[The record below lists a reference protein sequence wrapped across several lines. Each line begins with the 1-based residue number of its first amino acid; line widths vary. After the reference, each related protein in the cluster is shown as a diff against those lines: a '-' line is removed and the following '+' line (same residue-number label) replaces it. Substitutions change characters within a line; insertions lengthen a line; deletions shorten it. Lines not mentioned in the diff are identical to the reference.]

1 MRNLDAGLT
10 PALFED
16 EDTGKVENFK
26 CRSVLQRELDTRT
39 KRPHFGLKFP
49 PAPLKYVLT
58 SAAPLS
64 LACSDYA
71 VGLKS
76 LLLVVMCP
84 GGGGDCATDAPP
96 FGYNTGVI
104 ASTHNNNVEEYMQFL
119 VDHNHN
125 FFVNQS
131 FGKLG
136 FNATIVT
143 VTLDSYLGGQCGS
156 LAENA
161 LGYWI
166 TGGPDPN
173 YLDVQLNAKV
183 LEDYG
188 KPYLRV
194 HCLQLLV
201 HDGDLFHEHLSTT
214 SPFPPIKASMRWWTL
229 TTRSTPFPIVVPC
242 PGLALDGWGYPVH
255 SFRSR
260 VLLTTRRSLM
270 KSATMYV

>member
-1 MRNLDAGLT
+1 
-10 PALFED
+10 
-16 EDTGKVENFK
+16 
-26 CRSVLQRELDTRT
+26 
-39 KRPHFGLKFP
+39 
-49 PAPLKYVLT
+49 
-58 SAAPLS
+58 
-64 LACSDYA
+64 
-71 VGLKS
+71 
-76 LLLVVMCP
+76 
-84 GGGGDCATDAPP
+84 
-96 FGYNTGVI
+96 
-104 ASTHNNNVEEYMQFL
+104 MQFL

-125 FFVNQS
+125 FFVDQS
-131 FGKLG
+131 FGKVG
-136 FNATIVT
+136 FDATIVT

-161 LGYWI
+161 LGYWMNPDS
-166 TGGPDPN
+166 PDPN
-173 YLDVQLNAKV
+173 YLDVQLNARV

-270 KSATMYV
+270 KSATTYVSIISKACTNSSAVAVWLRCAAFKGMRCALLALLASHPSLLPNVFYICSRELFFEQNY